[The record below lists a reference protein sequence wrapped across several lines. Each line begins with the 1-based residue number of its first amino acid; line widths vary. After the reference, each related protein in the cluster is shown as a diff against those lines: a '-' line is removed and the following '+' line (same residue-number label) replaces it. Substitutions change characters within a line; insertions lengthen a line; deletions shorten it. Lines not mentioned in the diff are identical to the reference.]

1 MATECSIGCPEL
13 VDTACA
19 HPSHTPTGESI
30 LVTIRMMLIMTD
42 HGSPDSQDT
51 YILVTTRLLHMQSF
65 EEAAIFI
72 LMDAVCKSARRQL
85 SSRAV
90 NGKDAQLAGCG
101 DGPFVPAIIPAVQ
114 RMVLSH
120 ICSLHRAW

>member
-90 NGKDAQLAGCG
+90 NGKDAQLA
-101 DGPFVPAIIPAVQ
+101 DWMWRRTI
-114 RMVLSH
+114 
-120 ICSLHRAW
+120 RACNHTSCATYGIVTYL